1 MVTKSPGSSQGTP
14 RSRGMSSST
23 PRPTTPSFATS
34 MVSSAAPFEVTVAAG
49 TPLYRVPSYMTWHS
63 ASMWLSALPC
73 TLISRRSVANDR
85 PLGLAS
91 SAVPVIG

>member
-1 MVTKSPGSSQGTP
+1 
-14 RSRGMSSST
+14 
-23 PRPTTPSFATS
+23 
-34 MVSSAAPFEVTVAAG
+34 MVSSAAPLELTVLAG

-73 TLISRRSVANDR
+73 TFISSRSMANDT

>member
-23 PRPTTPSFATS
+23 PRPTTPSAATS
-34 MVSSAAPFEVTVAAG
+34 MVSSAAPLDVTVSAG
-49 TPLYRVPSYMTWHS
+49 TPLYSVSSYMTWHR

-73 TLISRRSVANDR
+73 TFISIRSIANDT
-85 PLGLAS
+85 PLALAV